1 MYRQHQPGAISYG
14 GTLGKWLSL
23 HALSVPIV
31 SHVIKKQGVKI
42 IVLRL
47 VILGEVGDRSV
58 SIVNKMILLLKRV
71 EVTIRILIIYFN
83 RLKEERVI

>member
-1 MYRQHQPGAISYG
+1 M
-14 GTLGKWLSL
+14 
-23 HALSVPIV
+23 
-31 SHVIKKQGVKI
+31 KI